1 MKKPTKATCAF
12 LLLFIGLNLSIY
24 AASNAEFNPIQFVR
38 DSLPNGLQIIY
49 NVDRSAPVIATVM
62 HYRVGSRDE
71 IPEKTGYAHFFEHL
85 MFEATRDIPRATIDK
100 YIQEAGG
107 VLNAHTSWDET
118 VFYFK
123 VPANQIKLPLWI
135 ESERMRT
142 LKVDSIGV
150 ATQKGVVLE
159 ELKMRTLNQPYGT
172 LLQKMCENLFPGTSY
187 GWATIG
193 FEKDIEKAKI
203 EDFKDFYDKYYQPN
217 NACLV
222 ISGDINI
229 DSVKNYV
236 RHYFGIYPRGEEVD
250 RLSFKNNLLEKGY
263 DEVIKDPKA
272 QVPAV
277 FIGLR
282 GPKLEDPD
290 YYPIALF
297 TDILASGESSR
308 LYQRLVDK
316 DRISVEV
323 SAIPLTLQ
331 YGGAIILVGVGYPGK
346 DIKDVEKTLF
356 DEIKNVIDGGI
367 TDEEL
372 SKVKNIKEAEFIGDK
387 KNVLPKAESIAKYFS
402 YFGDPS
408 LINTQIDKFLKVT
421 KEDIIKAAKKYFET
435 DKKVI
440 LTYIPETSEK

>member
-1 MKKPTKATCAF
+1 MKRPTKAICAF
-12 LLLFIGLNLSIY
+12 LLMFLGLNLSITK
-24 AASNAEFNPIQFVR
+24 ASDAEFNQIKFVR

-49 NVDRSAPVIATVM
+49 NVDKSAPVVATVM

-71 IPEKTGYAHFFEHL
+71 VPGKTGYAHFFEHL
-85 MFEATRDIPRATIDK
+85 MFEATRNIPRATIDK

-135 ESERMRT
+135 ESQRMRT

-150 ATQKGVVLE
+150 ATQKGVVIE

-172 LLQKMCENLFPGTSY
+172 LLQKMCENLFPGSSY

-193 FEKDIEKAKI
+193 FIQDIEKAKI
-203 EDFKDFYDKYYQPN
+203 EDFKEFYDKYYQPN

-229 DSVKNYV
+229 DSVKKYV
-236 RHYFGIYPRGEEVD
+236 RHYFGVYQRGSEVD
-250 RLSFKNNLLEKGY
+250 RSGFKINPLQKGY
-263 DEVIKDPKA
+263 SEEVKDPKA
-272 QVPAV
+272 QIPAV

-282 GPKLEDPD
+282 GPKLNDPD

-308 LYQRLVDK
+308 LYQKLVDK
-316 DRISVEV
+316 DRIAVQA

-346 DIKDVEKTLF
+346 DIKDVETALLN
-356 DEIKNVIDGGI
+356 EVKNVIDDGI

-372 SKVKNIKEAEFIGDK
+372 TKAKNIKEAEFIGDK
-387 KNVLPKAESIAKYFS
+387 KNVLPKAESLAKYFS
-402 YFGDPS
+402 YYGDPS
-408 LINTQIDKFLKVT
+408 LINSQIDRFLKVT
-421 KEDIIKAAKKYFET
+421 KDDIIKAAKKYFET

-440 LTYIPETSEK
+440 LEYVPESSNK

>member
-1 MKKPTKATCAF
+1 MKRPAKAISAF
-12 LLLFIGLNLSIY
+12 LFLFFGLNLSIY
-24 AASNAEFNPIQFVR
+24 AASDAEFNPIKFVR

-49 NVDRSAPVIATVM
+49 NVDRSAPVVATVM

-71 IPEKTGYAHFFEHL
+71 VPGKTGYAHFFEHL

-203 EDFKDFYDKYYQPN
+203 EDFKEFYDKYYQPN

-229 DSVKNYV
+229 DSVKKYV
-236 RHYFGIYPRGEEVD
+236 RHYFGVYPRGKDVD

-282 GPKLEDPD
+282 GPKLEDPE
-290 YYPIALF
+290 YYPISLF

-316 DRISVEV
+316 DRIAVEV

-356 DEIKNVIDGGI
+356 DEIKNVIDDGI

-402 YFGDPS
+402 YYGDPS
-408 LINTQIDKFLKVT
+408 LINTQIEKFLKVT
-421 KEDIIKAAKKYFET
+421 KDDIIKAAKKYFET